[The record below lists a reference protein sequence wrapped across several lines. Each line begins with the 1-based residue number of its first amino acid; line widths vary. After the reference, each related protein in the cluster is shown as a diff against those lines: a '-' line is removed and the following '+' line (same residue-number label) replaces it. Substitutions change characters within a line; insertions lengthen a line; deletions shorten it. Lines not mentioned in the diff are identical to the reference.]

1 MAGRV
6 GHQATLLDDG
16 RVLITGGSQNGQV
29 LASAEVYTPPVL
41 VSPPVLLSLSGD
53 GKGQGAILHA
63 GTPQVASSGNRAVV
77 GEALEIYCTGLADG
91 SVIPPQVAIGGHMAE
106 ILFFGKAPGYA
117 DLNQVNVRVPSGVV
131 PGPAVPVRLNY
142 LGRPSNE
149 VTIGVQ

>member
-1 MAGRV
+1 MA
-6 GHQATLLDDG
+6 
-16 RVLITGGSQNGQV
+16 
-29 LASAEVYTPPVL
+29 
-41 VSPPVLLSLSGD
+41 
-53 GKGQGAILHA
+53 
-63 GTPQVASSGNRAVV
+63 
-77 GEALEIYCTGLADG
+77 GEALEVYGAGLIDG

-106 ILFFGKAPGYA
+106 ILFFGTAPAYS